1 MTTPND
7 IKKPEVHPFATFLE
21 SVPPVSE
28 RSVSGLFGRD
38 VNGHICVN
46 KPNIQLHCTTEICR
60 GVRTFK
66 CVGSSRHN
74 HGYAEPPDI
83 FLTYRCRNCEES
95 FKTYALRVDFAS
107 EGVDESGLVV
117 KFGEILA
124 FGPPLPSHLISMIGG
139 DRELFLKG
147 WSSERQSLG
156 IGSFGYY
163 RRVVE
168 NQKDHI
174 LDEVRKAA
182 KRLGADAELLS
193 SIAQAKK
200 ETQFSK
206 AIDLVKDA
214 IPDGLKVK
222 GHNPLKMLHSAL
234 SKGMHNLSDEEC
246 LEQAQAVRVILTELV
261 SNIARVLRERRE
273 VDTAI
278 EKLLP

>member
-1 MTTPND
+1 MTAPND

-21 SVPPVSE
+21 SVPPVAD
-28 RSVSGLFGRD
+28 RIVSGLFRRD
-38 VNGHICVN
+38 INGFQCVD
-46 KPNIQLHCTTEICR
+46 KPNIQLHCPTKTCSGIRIFRC
-60 GVRTFK
+60 VRSNRYK
-66 CVGSSRHN
+66 HA
-74 HGYAEPPDI
+74 AEQADV
-83 FLTYRCRNCEES
+83 FLAYRCRNCGES
-95 FKTYALRVDFAS
+95 SKTYALRVDLAS

-117 KFGEILA
+117 KFGEIPA
-124 FGPPLPSHLISMIGG
+124 FGPPLPSRLISMIGVN
-139 DRELFLKG
+139 RELFLKG
-147 WSSERQSLG
+147 WSAERQSLG
-156 IGSFGYY
+156 IGSFSYY

-261 SNIARVLRERRE
+261 SNIARVLRKRRE